1 MRVFYKMFS
10 ENVPPTRG
18 HTQPVMVSQSVISS
32 TVLGVT
38 SWWMG
43 SNTNHS
49 RSFKADDIFST
60 NKAPDWLDDMIAFAK
75 WRQLFYKLIETY
87 PDCVFLNYVIKLIS
101 DAGHQG
107 EITNLS
113 TAAAQLDVFAR
124 VIKTSLENL
133 LRSCKSLVKDT
144 AGSKTNFF

>member
-1 MRVFYKMFS
+1 MDVQQLV
-10 ENVPPTRG
+10 ENHLQQQLLKHFDP
-18 HTQPVMVSQSVISS
+18 S
-32 TVLGVT
+32 
-38 SWWMG
+38 
-43 SNTNHS
+43 
-49 RSFKADDIFST
+49 KADEIFST
-60 NKAPDWLDDMIAFAK
+60 NKAPDWLDEMIAFKK
-75 WRQLFYKLIETY
+75 WRQLFYTLIEKY

-133 LRSCKSLVKDT
+133 LTS
-144 AGSKTNFF
+144 SKY

>member
-1 MRVFYKMFS
+1 MDVQQLV
-10 ENVPPTRG
+10 ENHLQQQLLKHFDP
-18 HTQPVMVSQSVISS
+18 S
-32 TVLGVT
+32 
-38 SWWMG
+38 
-43 SNTNHS
+43 
-49 RSFKADDIFST
+49 KADEIFST
-60 NKAPDWLDDMIAFAK
+60 SKAPDWLEEMISFKK

-133 LRSCKSLVKDT
+133 LTSCKFILLK
-144 AGSKTNFF
+144 K